1 MLENLD
7 SKLKEHFKKYYN
19 KKMKKYLKIFFDP
32 FILIYGLFNFLF
44 SKNNQSTHHSFITI
58 YCITSGFISFLLSQV
73 ISFLKNLN

>member
-32 FILIYGLFNFLF
+32 FILIYGLFNFLCF
-44 SKNNQSTHHSFITI
+44 QKKIIKVLTILSLLFIA
-58 YCITSGFISFLLSQV
+58 LLQV
-73 ISFLKNLN
+73 L